1 MGSLAQNIVLPHG
14 AGSVAFRS
22 PGGRWQE
29 AVITDEF
36 TGETSTSYSLEAEPS
51 GMDARTG
58 RHPRIVFSCQ
68 QSGKFD
74 GIWIRT
80 GTVVANQFP
89 SPDDHSSARA
99 QVSSRSDSQKAKTWI
114 ADISGGGSDL
124 VADEGIVPDLVGHK
138 RFVIRFR
145 SASGA
150 TIVDQYLTEGLSI
163 RALKSDCSAVFAKR

>member
-1 MGSLAQNIVLPHG
+1 
-14 AGSVAFRS
+14 
-22 PGGRWQE
+22 
-29 AVITDEF
+29 VITDQL
-36 TGETSTSYSLEAEPS
+36 TGESSTSYSLEAES
-51 GMDARTG
+51 GGTDARTG

-89 SPDDHSSARA
+89 SPNDHSSGRT
-99 QVSSRSDSQKAKTWI
+99 QVSSRIDNQKMKMWSAGI
-114 ADISGGGSDL
+114 AGDGFDL
-124 VADEGIVPDLVGHK
+124 VADEGIIPDLVSHK
-138 RFVIRFR
+138 RFVIRFT

-163 RALKSDCSAVFAKR
+163 RSLKTDCSTLFAKR